1 MKTKQFLT
9 VFLLVLV
16 SSFAWAN
23 DDDAAALRTRS
34 YKLSHRLPERA
45 AAVIRSLISS
55 EGSISIQPGNNTI
68 VVTDRAEN
76 LASIT
81 RALEQFDAPGKPFR
95 IELKVVA
102 ASRAGTPAKVPEDL
116 KEVSAR
122 LGAVLKFNS
131 FEKLAEFNAEGKEGD
146 TLANLEISQA
156 FRADVTFGEY
166 DPVKDVVRLQD
177 LQISRV
183 QAGDPDAVEPLLKR
197 TTLNLKVGQ
206 TVILGAQRPES
217 DRALMFVL
225 IARRI
230 E

>member
-1 MKTKQFLT
+1 MKTKPFMAA
-9 VFLLVLV
+9 LLLLLA
-16 SSFAWAN
+16 SSLAWAG
-23 DDDAAALRTRS
+23 DDEAAALRTRS
-34 YKLSHRLPERA
+34 YKLSHRSPERA
-45 AAVIRSLISS
+45 AAVIRSLISA
-55 EGSISIQPGNNTI
+55 EGSISIQPANNTI

-76 LASIT
+76 LAAVT
-81 RALEQFDAPGKPFR
+81 RTIERFDAPGKPFR
-95 IELKVVA
+95 IELKIVA
-102 ASRAGTPAKVPEDL
+102 ASRATTPAKVPEDL

-122 LGAVLKFNS
+122 LGSVLRFNS
-131 FEKLAEFNAEGKEGD
+131 FEKLAEFDAEGKEGD
-146 TLANLEISQA
+146 ALANLEISEVY
-156 FRADVTFGEY
+156 RADMTFGEH

-183 QAGDPDAVEPLLKR
+183 QPGDPNAVEPLLKR

-225 IARRI
+225 IARRV